1 MEKRSVNAMKLY
13 KLKKIVEKFE
23 NGEKVRGLHVPLYI
37 MQETIRAYYILSS
50 GRPYEFISQDIKDI
64 FDKCGIAA
72 KPKGIGWIV
81 EK

>member
-1 MEKRSVNAMKLY
+1 MKLY

-50 GRPYEFISQDIKDI
+50 GRPYEFIAQDIKYI
-64 FDKCGIAA
+64 FDKCEIKT

-81 EK
+81 EQ